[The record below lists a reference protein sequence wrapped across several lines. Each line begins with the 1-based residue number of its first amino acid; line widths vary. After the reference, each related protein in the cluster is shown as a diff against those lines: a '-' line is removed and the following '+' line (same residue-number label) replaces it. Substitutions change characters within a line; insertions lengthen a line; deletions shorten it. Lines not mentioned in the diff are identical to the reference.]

1 MRELSNREASW
12 PLIDTRDVRAEL
24 GVILFAMN
32 ALGAR
37 FPLLSMWK
45 YSRYRLTHI
54 FRREL

>member
-37 FPLLSMWK
+37 FPLLSM
-45 YSRYRLTHI
+45 
-54 FRREL
+54 